1 MKLPVD
7 EQLGQALETIIS
19 QFPPLVQDSIDLA
32 DNQAARD
39 WRLMIFEAFSRL
51 RPREL
56 TIDQITAAQLPELLA
71 LAIKLNPPF
80 FQPTNITP
88 ATLAAQKATSYVS
101 AYLMSQFTRR
111 LRMVGNPPQLIEELT
126 TNAGDVML
134 AQIQRLQF
142 NYNRRYRLVNYL
154 ADVKARVGLIAAM
167 TAKQSAAL
175 TGVSS
180 DVINLAGQIGQALG
194 TNFYIKSEH
203 QRLTE
208 SQGYF
213 NQLITAGHYPLAL
226 LFAQEK
232 SPEWFTN
239 FFNEKHRPAP
249 AQFERAYQ
257 LTMAHTADVNEISND
272 LNAQLRLD
280 IQVLPSGSTQDQL
293 LHLVEKLAGW

>member
-39 WRLMIFEAFSRL
+39 WRLMIFEAFSQL

-154 ADVKARVGLIAAM
+154 ADIKARVGLIAAM

-293 LHLVEKLAGW
+293 LHLVEKMAGW

>member
-154 ADVKARVGLIAAM
+154 ADIKARVGLIAAM

>member
-19 QFPPLVQDSIDLA
+19 QFPPLVQDSIDLT

-51 RPREL
+51 RPQEL

-71 LAIKLNPPF
+71 LATKLNPPF

-111 LRMVGNPPQLIEELT
+111 LRMVGNTPQLVEELT

-194 TNFYIKSEH
+194 INFYIKNEH
-203 QRLTE
+203 QQLTE
-208 SQGYF
+208 SQNYF
-213 NQLITAGHYPLAL
+213 NQLLTAGHYPLAL

-232 SPEWFTN
+232 SPEWFTD
-239 FFNEKHRPAP
+239 FFSEKHRPTP

-293 LHLVEKLAGW
+293 LHLVEKLAS

>member
-7 EQLGQALETIIS
+7 EQLGQALKIIIS

-154 ADVKARVGLIAAM
+154 ADVKARVGLIVAM

-232 SPEWFTN
+232 SPEWFTD

-293 LHLVEKLAGW
+293 LHLVEKLAS